1 MAQKGSRSPLIA
13 VGGHED
19 KTGDKQILAR
29 IAESLPFKK
38 LVVTT
43 LASSEALDMW
53 HEYQSAFGELGV
65 QTVHLNIEGRIDAL
79 DDPRLEL
86 LEGAG
91 GLFFTGGDQVAIT
104 TKMGGTALCE
114 RMHELHQDGKLVV
127 AGTSAG
133 ASVLTET
140 MVVAGNGEKSH
151 RTASALLMAPGLGFL
166 PGIVIDQHFAERG
179 RIARLLGIVA
189 QNPRTLGVGID
200 ENTAIIVQGDRF
212 EVIGDGAVYVIDGRP
227 ITHTN
232 LSEQR
237 AEKTM
242 SVFDVRLHLLSE
254 GDCFHLEDRR
264 PEAYSGEGE
273 PGERA

>member
-1 MAQKGSRSPLIA
+1 MPRKGIRSPLIA

-19 KTGDKQILAR
+19 KTGDKRILAR
-29 IAESLPFKK
+29 IVESLPVKK
-38 LVVTT
+38 VVVAT
-43 LASSEALDMW
+43 LASSEAGEMW
-53 HEYQSAFGELGV
+53 RDYQSAFSDLGV
-65 QTVHLNIEGRIDAL
+65 QSIHLKIEGRMDAL

-104 TKMGGTALCE
+104 TKMGGTVLCE
-114 RMHELHQDGKLVV
+114 RMHQLHQAGKLVV

-140 MVVAGNGEKSH
+140 MVVSGTDERSH

-200 ENTAIIVQGDRF
+200 ENTAIVVQGDQF
-212 EVIGDGAVYVIDGRP
+212 EVVGEGAVYVIDGRP

-232 LSEQR
+232 MSEQH

-242 SVFDVRLHLLSE
+242 SVFNVRLHLLSE
-254 GDCFHLEDRR
+254 GDCFHLEERR

-273 PGERA
+273 PGKRA